1 MNICQLCQLCGRQ
14 KRKVSFYII
23 ASPENLS
30 MASCEGGPITPAC
43 ETISMPKPHIDVS
56 RWHSSSFLSNQHSQ
70 PLNIPI
76 CCVKQDFLAHRL
88 ICCFGILLPSYS
100 ICYTIPPCCTGRRRW
115 PQKLLHLP
123 SWMTPRWLHTIRKAG
138 DVKNG
143 WHKYDNYVI
152 HTGCMVK
159 KKVNNWSKTHPHPIL
174 EYPLGNKIRH
184 ITCHLS
190 SPIFKSLWGAPR
202 PPEPADFCV
211 LNWWFWNRL
220 RHTWPMAAIAV
231 ALYKDIYIYRYG
243 CFPKIG
249 GYILQNGW
257 FFCFF

>member
-70 PLNIPI
+70 PFLLRI
-76 CCVKQDFLAHRL
+76 CCILEDFLAHRL

-100 ICYTIPPCCTGRRRW
+100 ISGCYTIPPCCTGRRRW

-143 WHKYDNYVI
+143 WHKYNYVI

-159 KKVNNWSKTHPHPIL
+159 KNRSKTPTFW
-174 EYPLGNKIRH
+174 KI
-184 ITCHLS
+184 INLAKYANNVS
-190 SPIFKSLWGAPR
+190 LVKSNLKSLWGAPR
-202 PPEPADFCV
+202 LPEPAILV
-211 LNWWFWNRL
+211 AGRFWREIHGPWL
-220 RHTWPMAAIAV
+220 YV
-231 ALYKDIYIYRYG
+231 ASHKDI
-243 CFPKIG
+243 
-249 GYILQNGW
+249 
-257 FFCFF
+257 

>member
-1 MNICQLCQLCGRQ
+1 
-14 KRKVSFYII
+14 
-23 ASPENLS
+23 
-30 MASCEGGPITPAC
+30 
-43 ETISMPKPHIDVS
+43 MPKPHIDVS

-76 CCVKQDFLAHRL
+76 CCIKQDFLAHRL

-100 ICYTIPPCCTGRRRW
+100 ISGCYTIPPCCTGRRRW

-152 HTGCMVK
+152 HTAAWLK
-159 KKVNNWSKTHPHPIL
+159 KTGQKH
-174 EYPLGNKIRH
+174 RH
-184 ITCHLS
+184 FGRLSTWCHLS

-202 PPEPADFCV
+202 PPEPAGFCV
-211 LNWWFWNRL
+211 PNWWFWNRL

-231 ALYKDIYIYRYG
+231 ALYKDIYIYG

-257 FFCFF
+257 VFCFFYGKPR